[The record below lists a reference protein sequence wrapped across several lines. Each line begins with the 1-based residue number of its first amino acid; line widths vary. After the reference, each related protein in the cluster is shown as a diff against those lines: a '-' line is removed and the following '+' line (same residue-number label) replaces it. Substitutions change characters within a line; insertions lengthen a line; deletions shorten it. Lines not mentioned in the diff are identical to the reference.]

1 MEYNAEILLCQL
13 TGVANTSY
21 RSSHPRCSMK
31 KGVLGNLVKFT
42 GRHATLF
49 KKASLAQVFS
59 SEFCKISKSIFTEH
73 LWVTVSDLKI
83 CNFVIP
89 LFHSDTE
96 GLFSCQKASILYKHS
111 KNSYFSLV
119 LFFFFFVNEK
129 YTQRKLWLKYI
140 T

>member
-1 MEYNAEILLCQL
+1 
-13 TGVANTSY
+13 
-21 RSSHPRCSMK
+21 MK

-96 GLFSCQKASILYKHS
+96 GLFSCQKASFRYKHS
-111 KNSYFSLV
+111 KNPL
-119 LFFFFFVNEK
+119 
-129 YTQRKLWLKYI
+129 
-140 T
+140 

>member
-1 MEYNAEILLCQL
+1 M
-13 TGVANTSY
+13 
-21 RSSHPRCSMK
+21 CSMK
-31 KGVLGNLVKFT
+31 KGVLGNFVKFT

-96 GLFSCQKASILYKHS
+96 GLFSCQKASFLYKHS
-111 KNSYFSLV
+111 KSSYFSLV
-119 LFFFFFVNEK
+119 LSLFFFLLMRNM
-129 YTQRKLWLKYI
+129 RKESYGLNTLHD
-140 T
+140 